1 MLTGFAL
8 LTGFNPIIS
17 ILERAPED
25 VPLATISWDEGEQAL
40 GIGWRFKY
48 GNYVQVDID
57 IVKNKAIIYLRC
69 GNDADHCDYSPE
81 KLAECL
87 DRFVNMEKQ
96 FQ

>member
-8 LTGFNPIIS
+8 LTIS
-17 ILERAPED
+17 ILERVPESAPL
-25 VPLATISWDEGEQAL
+25 PTISWDKEEQEL
-40 GIGWRFKY
+40 EISWYFGD

-57 IVKNKAIIYLRC
+57 TVKNKAIIYLRC
-69 GNDADHCDYSPE
+69 GNEADHCDYSSE